1 MITLWVLLSC
11 FMIFILFMILMI
23 LGLSNSGPGY
33 VASPAPKIGSEPR
46 FLGSESILGEGKAYI
61 ACRDK
66 LFRLKTWILKNPK
79 ISKFRF

>member
-1 MITLWVLLSC
+1 MEPRHEVPKVEKSEIRRKECTITLWVFLSC

-46 FLGSESILGEGKAYI
+46 FLGAESILGEW
-61 ACRDK
+61 D
-66 LFRLKTWILKNPK
+66 
-79 ISKFRF
+79 